1 MKLTVIGC
9 WGGYP
14 APGGATSA
22 YLLEKDGFHLLID
35 VGSGALSRLQK
46 YIHVQAIDAVIVS
59 HYHHDHV
66 ADIGVL
72 QYARLVQSYIT
83 GEDTVLPIYG
93 HAEDQAGFYALTHDY
108 TKGIAYDPNQVLE
121 VGPFSIR
128 FMKTKHPVPCYG
140 MRISDGEK
148 TIVYTADTAYCDAW
162 IDFVRRADLHG
173 RDCKFYGRRGGSQA
187 GEMLSAE
194 GASVAAEAGVGAV
207 LSSYLAQDGNQADL
221 V

>member
-1 MKLTVIGC
+1 MNNIEVKVIC
-9 WGGYP
+9 CLGGYP
-14 APGGATSA
+14 TSGGATTA
-22 YLLEKDGFHLLID
+22 LLDRKDVFYLLID

-121 VGPFSIR
+121 VGPFSI
-128 FMKTKHPVPCYG
+128 
-140 MRISDGEK
+140 
-148 TIVYTADTAYCDAW
+148 
-162 IDFVRRADLHG
+162 
-173 RDCKFYGRRGGSQA
+173 
-187 GEMLSAE
+187 
-194 GASVAAEAGVGAV
+194 
-207 LSSYLAQDGNQADL
+207 
-221 V
+221 